1 MKVYKGL
8 SRVKKVNFKTAV
20 TLGVFDGVHLGHQK
34 IIKEVV
40 YLARNKRLK
49 SVVVT
54 FSPHPVNLTKNK
66 EKLFFITTI
75 NQRIELINSL
85 GVDMC
90 VIVKF
95 NKKFASQSAERFVKK
110 ILLDKLNM
118 SYLVVSSDYRF
129 GKAAKGDINLL
140 RKLSKQLKF
149 GLKEINMVKINNA
162 IIKSTLIRNLLKQGK
177 VAKVNSVLN
186 RPYFLEGMVIEGRK
200 IGSKIGFPTVNLKLN
215 QDIALAA
222 GVYAARIEF
231 RKSNYKSVVNVGFNP
246 TVSKTRK
253 AKIVET
259 HILDFNRN
267 LYKQKVR
274 VYFFKKIRD
283 EKKFKD
289 LEELRRAIKEDV
301 KKTKQYFEK
310 HRC

>member
-1 MKVYKGL
+1 MKVCKGL
-8 SRVKKVNFKTAV
+8 SRVKKINFKTAV

-40 YLARNKRLK
+40 YLAGNKRLK

-54 FSPHPVNLTKNK
+54 FSPHPVSLTKDK
-66 EKLFFITTI
+66 ENLFFITTI
-75 NQRIELINSL
+75 SQRIELINSL
-85 GVDMC
+85 GVDIC

-129 GKAAKGDINLL
+129 GKAAKGNINLL
-140 RKLSKQLKF
+140 RKLSKQLNF

-177 VAKVNSVLN
+177 VAKVNSALN
-186 RPYFLEGMVIEGRK
+186 RPYFLEGRVIEGRK

-215 QDIALAA
+215 QDITLAA

-246 TVSKTRK
+246 TVSKTK
-253 AKIVET
+253 EVKIVEA

-289 LEELRRAIKEDV
+289 LEELRKAIKEDV
-301 KKTKQYFEK
+301 KKTKQYFK
-310 HRC
+310 